1 MGAWLSNLGE
11 QREGDNGDC
20 VSVVP
25 LDPAARLLR
34 EAHEVSGLPSPEFAD
49 RLGIQP
55 SHLRR
60 WESGQAIVP
69 GSVLLQ
75 ALQMAGVSLSTLHVQ
90 ALLDFSQLV
99 ETCARFLNDPRALL
113 LRVLDLLGEH

>member
-1 MGAWLSNLGE
+1 MGAWLSICEQCGE
-11 QREGDNGDC
+11 EDGDC

-34 EAHEVSGLPSPEFAD
+34 EAREASGLPSPEFAD
-49 RLGIQP
+49 RLGIRP
-55 SHLRR
+55 YRLRR

-90 ALLDFSQLV
+90 ALLDVSQLV

-113 LRVLDLLGEH
+113 LRVLELLGEH